1 MTCWHATAVFNR
13 PPVTELHLAL
23 KPAEIM
29 TVQSVLRAAAPAHEA
44 FVFGSRVR
52 RSSDQKP
59 LKPHADLDIALRG
72 EPLRPEDMF
81 TLRDAFSESDLPFR
95 VDVVMQCD
103 LPAHWLSS
111 IPWLPMPK

>member
-1 MTCWHATAVFNR
+1 MNAL
-13 PPVTELHLAL
+13 PVTELHLAL

-29 TVQSVLRAAAPAHEA
+29 TVQSVLRAAAPAYEA

-52 RSSDQKP
+52 RSSDQNP

-72 EPLRPEDMF
+72 EPLRPDAMF

-95 VDVVMQCD
+95 VDVVMQRD

>member
-1 MTCWHATAVFNR
+1 MSVVPFTA
-13 PPVTELHLAL
+13 LHLAL
-23 KPAEIM
+23 KPAEKM

-44 FVFGSRVR
+44 FAFGSRVR

-72 EPLRPEDMF
+72 EPLRPDAMF

-103 LPAHWLSS
+103 LPAHWLND
-111 IPWLPMPK
+111 IPWLRMSK

>member
-1 MTCWHATAVFNR
+1 MTAF
-13 PPVTELHLAL
+13 HLAL

-52 RSSDQKP
+52 GDFGQKP

-72 EPLRPEDMF
+72 KPLREDAMF
-81 TLRDAFSESDLPFR
+81 MLRDAFSESDLPFR

-103 LPAHWLSS
+103 LPARWLSDIHWLRV
-111 IPWLPMPK
+111 PK

>member
-1 MTCWHATAVFNR
+1 MAAVY
-13 PPVTELHLAL
+13 LAL

-29 TVQSVLRAAAPAHEA
+29 TVQGVLRAAVPAHEA
-44 FVFGSRVR
+44 FASGSRVLR
-52 RSSDQKP
+52 NSDQNP

-72 EPLRPEDMF
+72 ERLRPDAMF
-81 TLRDAFSESDLPFR
+81 TLRDAFGESDLPFR

-111 IPWLPMPK
+111 IPQLLMPK

>member
-1 MTCWHATAVFNR
+1 MSAVPATA
-13 PPVTELHLAL
+13 LHLAL

-29 TVQSVLRAAAPAHEA
+29 TVQSVLRAVVPTHEA

-52 RSSDQKP
+52 RSSDHTS

-72 EPLRPEDMF
+72 EPLRPDAMF

-103 LPAHWLSS
+103 LPAHWLND
-111 IPWLPMPK
+111 IPWLRMST

>member
-1 MTCWHATAVFNR
+1 MSVAPVAAVY
-13 PPVTELHLAL
+13 LAL
-23 KPAEIM
+23 KPAEMM

-44 FVFGSRVR
+44 FAFGSRVR
-52 RSSDQKP
+52 RDSDQNP

-72 EPLRPEDMF
+72 EPLRPNAMF
-81 TLRDAFSESDLPFR
+81 ILRDAFSQSNLPFR

-111 IPWLPMPK
+111 IPWLLMPK

>member
-1 MTCWHATAVFNR
+1 VNAFY
-13 PPVTELHLAL
+13 LAL
-23 KPAEIM
+23 EPAEIE
-29 TVQSVLRAAAPAHEA
+29 TVQSVLGAAAPAHEA

-72 EPLRPEDMF
+72 EPLRPDAMF

-103 LPAHWLSS
+103 LPARWLSD
-111 IPWLPMPK
+111 IDWLRLPK

>member
-1 MTCWHATAVFNR
+1 VNAFY
-13 PPVTELHLAL
+13 LAL
-23 KPAEIM
+23 KPAEIV
-29 TVQSVLRAAAPAHEA
+29 TVQSVLGAAAPAHEA

-72 EPLRPEDMF
+72 KPLRPDAMF

-95 VDVVMQCD
+95 VDVVMQSD
-103 LPAHWLSS
+103 LPAGWLSD
-111 IPWLPMPK
+111 IHWIQMPK

>member
-1 MTCWHATAVFNR
+1 MNVVPATTF
-13 PPVTELHLAL
+13 HLAL

-29 TVQSVLRAAAPAHEA
+29 TVQSVLRATAPAHEA
-44 FVFGSRVR
+44 FAFGSRVR
-52 RSSDQKP
+52 RDSDQKP

-72 EPLRPEDMF
+72 EPLRPDAMF

-111 IPWLPMPK
+111 IPWLRMSK

>member
-1 MTCWHATAVFNR
+1 MICCRATAVLNR
-13 PPVTELHLAL
+13 APVTAFHLAL
-23 KPAEIM
+23 KPAEID
-29 TVQSVLRAAAPAHEA
+29 TVQSVLRAEAPAQEA

-72 EPLRPEDMF
+72 EPLRPEDML

-95 VDVVMQCD
+95 VDGVMQCD
-103 LPAHWLSS
+103 LPAHWPSS

>member
-1 MTCWHATAVFNR
+1 VTA
-13 PPVTELHLAL
+13 LHLAL
-23 KPAEIM
+23 KPAEIA

-52 RSSDQKP
+52 QRSHQKP

-72 EPLRPEDMF
+72 EPLRPDAMF

-95 VDVVMQCD
+95 VDVVMQSD
-103 LPAHWLSS
+103 LPAHWLSD
-111 IPWLPMPK
+111 IHWLRMSK